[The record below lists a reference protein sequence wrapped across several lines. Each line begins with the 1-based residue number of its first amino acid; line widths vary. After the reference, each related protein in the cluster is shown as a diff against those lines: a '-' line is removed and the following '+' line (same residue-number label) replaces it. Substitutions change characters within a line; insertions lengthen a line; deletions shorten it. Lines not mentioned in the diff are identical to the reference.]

1 MVAFAVPREF
11 GRTKLA
17 SASISRHAH
26 MTKPLKHTT
35 YPVAEERI
43 NIYSHGL
50 GLIASAIA
58 LVALT
63 LKASGVLEFV
73 SVVVFTMSLMALYGS
88 STIYHSTQSVTR
100 RAQLRTV
107 DHSMIYVLIAGSYT
121 PFSLL
126 ILDGAVG
133 WTVFGVSWAMAA
145 TGIIIKLFHT
155 GKYDKISTA
164 MYVFMGWVIVF
175 AIKPL
180 AANLSSEGLA
190 WLFAGGMSYTVGAL
204 FYSIRKMPYGHATFH
219 VFTLLGSACHVVC
232 VYYYVLE

>member
-1 MVAFAVPREF
+1 MIAFAVPREL
-11 GRTKLA
+11 GRMKQE
-17 SASISRHAH
+17 SATLSRHAH
-26 MTKPLKHTT
+26 MTKSLKHTT

-63 LKASGVLEFV
+63 LKASGVLQIV
-73 SVVVFTMSLMALYGS
+73 SVVVFAVSLMALYGS
-88 STIYHSTQSVTR
+88 STIYHSTQNVAH
-100 RAQLRTV
+100 RARLRTV

-133 WTVFGVSWAMAA
+133 WAVFGVSWAMAA
-145 TGIIIKLFHT
+145 TGITIKLFHT
-155 GKYDKISTA
+155 GKYNKISTA
-164 MYVFMGWVIVF
+164 MYVFMGWIIVF

-180 AANLSSEGLA
+180 AANFSSEGLA
-190 WLFAGGMSYTVGAL
+190 WLFAGGMFYTVGAL

-219 VFTLLGSACHVVC
+219 VFTLMGSACHVVC
-232 VYYYVLE
+232 VYCFVLE